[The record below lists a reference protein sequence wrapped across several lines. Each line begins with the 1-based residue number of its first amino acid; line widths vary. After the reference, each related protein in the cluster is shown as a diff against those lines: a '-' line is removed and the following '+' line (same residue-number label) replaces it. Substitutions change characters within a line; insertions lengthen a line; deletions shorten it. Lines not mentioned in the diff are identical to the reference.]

1 MVLCIIMLS
10 KVLHLKM
17 VLKYLLRLV
26 FNLCVLVT
34 FIFRMFIICL
44 FTFLFFFCAIYF
56 ILCCPFASLSIRLI
70 ISFIINVVLLVVW
83 HLSNHSKL
91 QIPFLSNIQA
101 GMGTVSYIA
110 WKQEILVLGDIDGNV
125 NFWDLKGKVSR

>member
-1 MVLCIIMLS
+1 
-10 KVLHLKM
+10 
-17 VLKYLLRLV
+17 
-26 FNLCVLVT
+26 
-34 FIFRMFIICL
+34 MFVYISL
-44 FTFLFFFCAIYF
+44 FFCAIYF
-56 ILCCPFASLSIRLI
+56 ILCCLFASLSIQLI